1 MMSQLNPKKEF
12 TVSFSIE
19 KVREAIYKLNSTE
32 PDYYI
37 IASDSKALNQIRI
50 HQKGS
55 FLDMGYHVD
64 FEMQKIADEETKV
77 TIEISRNTGAIDT
90 PSEMSIANNSMK
102 SITNKFGAFLEGN
115 VDPATGK
122 PNLPKPTGCV
132 LFLLLG
138 CGYIVYLLS

>member
-1 MMSQLNPKKEF
+1 MSQLNPKKEF
-12 TVSFSIE
+12 TVSYSID
-19 KVREAIYKLNSTE
+19 KVKEAIYKLNATE

-37 IASDSKALNQIRI
+37 IASDNKALNQIRI

-64 FEMQKIADEETKV
+64 FEMQKLADEETKL
-77 TIEISRNTGAIDT
+77 TIEISRNAGVINTAA
-90 PSEMSIANNSMK
+90 EMSIANNSMK

-122 PNLPKPTGCV
+122 PNLPAPTGCMLFV
-132 LFLLLG
+132 LIGTGFL
-138 CGYIVYLLS
+138 VYLFA

>member
-1 MMSQLNPKKEF
+1 MSQLNPKKEF
-12 TVSFSIE
+12 TVSYSLE
-19 KVREAIYKLNSTE
+19 KVREAILKLNTTE
-32 PDYYI
+32 PDYYV

-64 FEMQKIADEETKV
+64 FEMQKLSEGETKV
-77 TIEISRNTGAIDT
+77 TIEISRNAGAIDT
-90 PSEMSIANNSMK
+90 ASEMSIANNSMK

-122 PNLPKPTGCV
+122 PNLPKPTGCM

-138 CGYIVYLLS
+138 AAYMIYLLF

>member
-1 MMSQLNPKKEF
+1 MSHLNPKKEF
-12 TVSFSIE
+12 TVSYSID
-19 KVREAIYKLNSTE
+19 KVKEAIYKLNETE
-32 PDYYI
+32 PDYYV

-64 FEMQKIADEETKV
+64 FEVQKITDEETKI
-77 TIEISRNTGAIDT
+77 TIEISRNAGTINTAA
-90 PSEMSIANNSMK
+90 EMSIANNSMK

-122 PNLPKPTGCV
+122 PNLPKPTGCMLFV
-132 LFLLLG
+132 LIGAGFL
-138 CGYIVYLLS
+138 IYLFS